1 MYEGT
6 EHMSEEERL
15 IGNAEGGYATRPPTV
30 IGDGYFIPTAVEEPA
45 VMMQLE
51 VLEASSVQQEALL
64 AQIRDHLISL
74 RIDLGPMAD
83 YYKKIMQAAQAQ
95 AQDAEANRLP
105 IGFPAA
111 AKLEE
116 AGYTAVSD
124 VPRKSSTLRH
134 LGLSDEEITAVLT
147 QLAKG
152 NQ

>member
-1 MYEGT
+1 MDE
-6 EHMSEEERL
+6 
-15 IGNAEGGYATRPPTV
+15 
-30 IGDGYFIPTAVEEPA
+30 FILPTAVEDP
-45 VMMQLE
+45 VVMQLE
-51 VLEASSVQQEALL
+51 VLESSSVQQEALL

-83 YYKKIMQAAQAQ
+83 YYKKIMQAAQAQAQ